1 MNNIDIKQ
9 LEEVFEEEFPKAQKF
24 YQKNKKLQLK
34 IKKLEYERK
43 IIIPREITLENF
55 NKYLKKWDRKEITAK

>member
-1 MNNIDIKQ
+1 MDIKQ
-9 LEEVFEEEFPKAQKF
+9 LEKVFEEEFPKAQKF

-34 IKKLEYERK
+34 IKKLEYEKR

-55 NKYLKKWDRKEITAK
+55 NNYLKKWDRKEIIAK

>member
-55 NKYLKKWDRKEITAK
+55 NNYLKKWDRKEITAK

>member
-1 MNNIDIKQ
+1 MDIKQ
-9 LEEVFEEEFPKAQKF
+9 LEKVFEEEFPKAQKF

-43 IIIPREITLENF
+43 IIIPREITLESF
-55 NKYLKKWDRKEITAK
+55 NIYLKKWDRKELIAK